1 MRLTFS
7 QRFKLFKAALT
18 GRTTTTTPPGSFS
31 TSPRSRRRRRARTT
45 AQEATDA
52 TFGPHE
58 GEGTAL
64 NASEARPGEGAS
76 PDTAGVSS
84 EDGKQGDAGASTAT
98 ATSPTPRP
106 RRVSRSQTV
115 DRLLTTLHLW
125 RKGRGHAPV
134 AGAATDAY
142 LSPGSGVGVQ
152 GRDRAAHHQVEA
164 PPELTH
170 PDLTH
175 LWEGSR
181 IVQRAVAK
189 RAAVAISRGVR
200 LSMQQGQ
207 TRWLDQELR
216 RLDALKH
223 GLEGRTWGN
232 LYGTGLVLVI
242 PDGSSDPTT
251 PLSLQDVRKVL
262 RLRVVDDGD
271 IDQIQYVR
279 TTKDGERQ
287 STSVLSRDA
296 EPEYYVLSHTAA
308 GEGPRRYHHTRVY
321 RFDGTQR
328 TARSLRQHRG
338 RHASVLVAM
347 DQALSR
353 YDISIKA
360 LATQVEDA
368 NVGVW
373 TIQDWYD
380 MITSDEDEVGEWL
393 DNQVLFRSILGDYAC
408 GPGDSFEFKG
418 RPLKDSVEVVGQ
430 IMFDLAASVDMPV
443 SELFG
448 MAPPGLS
455 TDDKGGRAKWHTDI
469 ETFERPVFADF
480 LEWLLPIIQAQ
491 NHAPAEAQGAVTI
504 EWPSLEALTAMQE
517 QEARESRAKE
527 ADVYHRLGWVTR
539 EEGRR
544 RLRQDP
550 TWPLDAGDDVGE
562 ESLPLLEIVRQGRL
576 VAQAGLLHREEEE
589 ANAFRKVLG
598 MDPWTPQ
605 ARERLLEA
613 MRLGVG
619 TGGAPGGGSP
629 GGGQDA
635 AVDAARES
643 AVDALLA
650 QGRRL
655 LDQVGQ
661 PYACDAQT
669 GDASRVWLGFPLPDL
684 LASCRPG
691 LAPYDDS
698 PAHVTWLAVGDVRGR
713 EDELLA
719 LVRRAVQTDDVL
731 PVRMNLAPHVDSLI
745 NRRGQRVH
753 YQVITGD
760 GGVWALHDARRKL
773 VDLLRVEGF
782 PITDVSPDDWMPHL
796 TLAYQ
801 DDPDAPFCWGR
812 LEGSWTVR
820 DLHVWG
826 LSNETVIPLGPPT
839 PTP

>member
-1 MRLTFS
+1 MRLTLT
-7 QRFKLFKAALT
+7 QRFKLLKAALT

-58 GEGTAL
+58 DGSADGH
-64 NASEARPGEGAS
+64 ASGSGAGEGAS
-76 PDTAGVSS
+76 PDATGVSS

-251 PLSLQDVRKVL
+251 PLSLKDVRKVL

-279 TTKDGERQ
+279 TSKDGERQ

-455 TDDKGGRAKWHTDI
+455 TDDKGGRLKWHTDI

-480 LEWLLPIIQAQ
+480 LEWLLPILQAQ
-491 NHAPAEAQGAVTI
+491 NHAPAEAQGAVTV
-504 EWPSLEALTAMQE
+504 EWPSLEALTAIQE

-527 ADVYHRLGWVTR
+527 AQIYHGLGWITR

-550 TWPLDAGDDVGE
+550 TWPLDAGDEVPPAP
-562 ESLPLLEIVRQGRL
+562 LPSPASD
-576 VAQAGLLHREEEE
+576 AQAAG
-589 ANAFRKVLG
+589 ASPAPG
-598 MDPWTPQ
+598 
-605 ARERLLEA
+605 A
-613 MRLGVG
+613 
-619 TGGAPGGGSP
+619 GAPRSP
-629 GGGQDA
+629 
-635 AVDAARES
+635 
-643 AVDALLA
+643 DAL
-650 QGRRL
+650 R
-655 LDQVGQ
+655 QVGQ

-669 GDASRVWLGFPLPDL
+669 GDASRVWLGFPLPDM
-684 LASCRPG
+684 LASYRPS

-731 PVRMNLAPHVDSLI
+731 PVRMNLALPVDSLI

-753 YQVITGD
+753 YQAITGD

-782 PITDVSPDDWMPHL
+782 PIADVSPDDWMPHL

-801 DDPDAPFCWGR
+801 DDPDAPFCWGH

-826 LSNETVIPLGPPT
+826 LSNETVIPLGPPL
-839 PTP
+839 PRA